1 MMKIL
6 LSLIILTANII
17 SPAAITPATAQENR
31 LSIRGS
37 NLEIPRFA
45 SLKTNLV
52 NMRVGPSRD
61 YPILWQYR
69 RKGLPIK
76 IIGEF
81 DVWRKVI
88 DHEGTTGWM
97 HVSTLSV
104 KRTAIITASTVKM
117 HRSASEMASVRAVIE
132 ANVIAFINSCR
143 EDWCKITTQRSIGK
157 NTTGKKVTGWVQKNA
172 LWGIFENENYQ

>member
-1 MMKIL
+1 MKIL
-6 LSLIILTANII
+6 LSLIILTATII
-17 SPAAITPATAQENR
+17 NPAIAQENR

-45 SLKTNLV
+45 SLKSNLV
-52 NMRVGPSRD
+52 NMRVGPSKD
-61 YPILWQYR
+61 YPILWQYH

-88 DHEGTTGWM
+88 DHQGTSGWM

-104 KRTAIITASTVKM
+104 KRTAIIIASTIKM
-117 HRSASEMASVRAVIE
+117 HRSASEIASVRAVIE
-132 ANVIAFINSCR
+132 ANVIGEINTCR
-143 EDWCKITTQRSIGK
+143 KNWCKITTQSAANEDS
-157 NTTGKKVTGWVQKNA
+157 NTQKVTGWVKQNA
-172 LWGIFENENYQ
+172 LWGVFENENYQ

>member
-1 MMKIL
+1 MKIL

-17 SPAAITPATAQENR
+17 SPATITAAVAQENR

-37 NLEIPRFA
+37 NLEIPRFV
-45 SLKTNLV
+45 SLKSNLV

-61 YPILWQYR
+61 YPIVWQYH

-88 DHEGTTGWM
+88 DHQGTTGWM

-104 KRTAIITASTVKM
+104 KRTAIITASTIKM
-117 HRSASEMASVRAVIE
+117 HRSANEVSSVRAVIE
-132 ANVIAFINSCR
+132 ANVIGEINTCQKN
-143 EDWCKITTQRSIGK
+143 WCKITTQNITAQ
-157 NTTGKKVTGWVQKNA
+157 NITTKKITGWVQRNA
-172 LWGIFENENYQ
+172 LWGVLEDENYQ